1 MWRKISLQRRLALI
15 FGTLLLIWL
24 VADVARILVEAGP
37 RARAETRS
45 ASRITKA
52 FVETALANL
61 QDSPEPERAIVGLV
75 RNLQYLR
82 HVRVGYGDQ
91 SLLSSLY
98 TAANEPSHAP
108 EWFRGL
114 VNAPVE
120 VATIPV
126 VFKERSLE
134 PVIVVADPSDVID
147 EIWAAAKTEAATGAA
162 LALAVLL
169 ATSFFLSRSLRPLQ
183 LAGATLA
190 RLKAGDFNARAQ
202 ESGSPEFVDIAAR
215 INDLARAL
223 GALSAENS
231 QLIER
236 LFDAHDQERK
246 AIAGELHD
254 EIGPHLFALRANA
267 SILAAR
273 LTGEGEERR
282 AAIAIRD
289 QIEAL
294 QRHNRR
300 ILVNLR
306 PAALEDL
313 GLIAALEALVEQWRR
328 AEPGVT
334 IDLSASERIAK
345 LGPRASLMA
354 YRFVQEALTNAFRH
368 SGARRIEATLAYES
382 IASALNPRD
391 PALAGLRIRVCD
403 DGSGMAEDSPD
414 GMGLRA
420 MRDRVKML
428 GGDVAIRS
436 GAGGGAIVEAIF

>member
-1 MWRKISLQRRLALI
+1 MGRKISLQMRLALL
-15 FGTLLLIWL
+15 FAALLSIWF
-24 VADVARILVEAGP
+24 VADIARVVIEAGP
-37 RARAETRS
+37 RARAETAS
-45 ASRITKA
+45 ASRITKS
-52 FVETALANL
+52 FIETALATL
-61 QDSPEPERAIVGLV
+61 QDSPEPERAVVALV
-75 RNLQYLR
+75 RKLQYLR

-98 TAANEPSHAP
+98 TAANEPAHAP
-108 EWFRGL
+108 EWFRAL
-114 VNAPVE
+114 VDAPVE
-120 VATIPV
+120 VSMIPV

-134 PVIVVADPSDVID
+134 PVVVVADPSDVID

-162 LALAVLL
+162 LAIAVLL
-169 ATSFFLSRSLRPLQ
+169 ATSFFLNRSLRPLEV
-183 LAGATLA
+183 AGAALA
-190 RLKAGDFNARAQ
+190 RLKAGDFSARAP
-202 ESGSPEFVDIAAR
+202 ESGAPEFVDIAAR

-223 GALSAENS
+223 ASLSAENS

-236 LFDAHDQERK
+236 LLDAHDDERK

-254 EIGPHLFALRANA
+254 EIGPHLFALRANTA
-267 SILAAR
+267 ILAAR
-273 LTGEGEERR
+273 LAPGSEEGG

-313 GLIAALEALVEQWRR
+313 GLIAALRALVEQWRR

-334 IDLSASERIAK
+334 IDLTADEAIGR

-368 SGARRIEATLAYES
+368 SAARHIEATLAYED
-382 IASALNPRD
+382 APGAAPPRD
-391 PALAGLRIRVCD
+391 PALTGLRIRVRD
-403 DGSGMAEDSPD
+403 DGAGMAEDSAS
-414 GMGLRA
+414 GMGLRS

-428 GGDVAIRS
+428 GGEVAISS
-436 GAGGGAIVEAIF
+436 GAQGGTLVEAAF